1 MTTETAPVRQRFS
14 YIGSVGAVEYT
25 MAILRQ
31 RCRRLDKEG
40 FTHKYDDYVLET
52 LETLLDYLKT
62 QYSERCGCDFPEP
75 REEVL

>member
-1 MTTETAPVRQRFS
+1 
-14 YIGSVGAVEYT
+14 

-31 RCRRLDKEG
+31 RCRQLDRDG
-40 FTHKYDDYVLET
+40 FTHKYDDYVLEI